1 MLFQPPRLLRNA
13 HIQSILASSKLRKPK
28 LLKAASEMIRASR
41 EELLPAG
48 ESTYLHCIIS
58 EHQAV
63 EQNTPRPLVILL
75 HGWEGSAQS
84 SYILSSATA
93 LYNQGYDVL
102 RLHLRDHGPSHHL
115 NAGLF
120 HAARIDEVI
129 EAVRSIN
136 EKYPRKLTYLTG
148 FSLGGN
154 FALRLAAHARIH
166 QLKLNKV
173 IAISPVVNPTN
184 TMAALDNGSV
194 IYRAY
199 FMKKWRKSLK
209 LKHQHYPERVDIN
222 DVKQASDLMALTE
235 MLVEQHTAFNTVS
248 DYFNDY
254 ALTGG
259 ELSDIE
265 VPTVIITSK
274 DDPVIPINDFYAIKQ
289 SPQVKVSI
297 QPYGGHCG
305 FIKDYKL
312 NSWVNDI
319 LLKEFSTQD

>member
-28 LLKAASEMIRASR
+28 LLKAASEMIKASR

-63 EQNTPRPLVILL
+63 EQNTSRPLVILL

-120 HAARIDEVI
+120 HAARIGEVI

-199 FMKKWRKSLK
+199 FMKKWLSLI
-209 LKHQHYPERVDIN
+209 HI
-222 DVKQASDLMALTE
+222 
-235 MLVEQHTAFNTVS
+235 
-248 DYFNDY
+248 
-254 ALTGG
+254 
-259 ELSDIE
+259 
-265 VPTVIITSK
+265 
-274 DDPVIPINDFYAIKQ
+274 
-289 SPQVKVSI
+289 
-297 QPYGGHCG
+297 
-305 FIKDYKL
+305 
-312 NSWVNDI
+312 
-319 LLKEFSTQD
+319 

>member
-1 MLFQPPRLLRNA
+1 
-13 HIQSILASSKLRKPK
+13 
-28 LLKAASEMIRASR
+28 
-41 EELLPAG
+41 
-48 ESTYLHCIIS
+48 
-58 EHQAV
+58 
-63 EQNTPRPLVILL
+63 
-75 HGWEGSAQS
+75 
-84 SYILSSATA
+84 
-93 LYNQGYDVL
+93 
-102 RLHLRDHGPSHHL
+102 
-115 NAGLF
+115 
-120 HAARIDEVI
+120 
-129 EAVRSIN
+129 
-136 EKYPRKLTYLTG
+136 
-148 FSLGGN
+148 
-154 FALRLAAHARIH
+154 
-166 QLKLNKV
+166 
-173 IAISPVVNPTN
+173 
-184 TMAALDNGSV
+184 
-194 IYRAY
+194 
-199 FMKKWRKSLK
+199 
-209 LKHQHYPERVDIN
+209 
-222 DVKQASDLMALTE
+222 MALTE